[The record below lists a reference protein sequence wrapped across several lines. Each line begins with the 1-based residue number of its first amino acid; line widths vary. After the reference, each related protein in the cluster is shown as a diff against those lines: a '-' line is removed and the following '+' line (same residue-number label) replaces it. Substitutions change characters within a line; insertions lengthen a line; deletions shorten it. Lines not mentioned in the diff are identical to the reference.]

1 MAININ
7 KLIILLLILL
17 GMVCYGQAFRDSLKD
32 ESSQYYNIAV
42 NKVSDDS
49 KWIVATKV
57 YRNNYDTAVVLAAGR
72 SGVKSLVGTLT
83 KKYQYSFVKGN
94 QLLALGQG
102 KALLWN
108 LVTGTQKEVKTGQAG
123 SDSGSIIQSGI
134 MEKGQKYFVQTS
146 DSILHI
152 YNAKS
157 ALLERVERVQ
167 YFRVGSS
174 GTALYI
180 VKKDGRENQLVR
192 YSGDKVE
199 SVYSASGMIRSMEET
214 PSGKLMILREE
225 VVLGGDNDN
234 AERRT
239 QKVVF
244 VDTANLELLFPDIGE
259 IKHEE
264 YLRFTEMQKGK
275 AVMITGMT
283 HIAAEKGTVDIW
295 YGNDGNLEAKQEGS
309 FVKRYWI
316 WKKEEDKVMRVPS
329 ERFSTVVSLNNTDHF
344 LMFNREE
351 LQNYSTL
358 FPLIHGYLYDLK
370 NNSYEDLG
378 VMQAEVSVSDHGN
391 HFVYKNTEGIW
402 VLLDTETLNRVVLE
416 KKDLTKAYFSPD
428 GKKIYFE
435 SSSDLWRY
443 EINKGKFT
451 ALTIDKGNE
460 VKVVTKDETDLYPET
475 GYNFRRSILDIN
487 APVLLSVT
495 RKGTIEKTFLKWHKG
510 LVETLMA
517 SPDSNITW
525 YKADESLKNVVYV
538 AESLHVPPRIV
549 YKETGKEN
557 KNVVFQSNPQD
568 QTSILIK
575 METISFKNK
584 EGISLKGLLYYPI
597 GFTEG
602 KKYPMV
608 VHIYEV
614 QSRNP
619 NQYLSLLNNFPVGF
633 SIKKLLEEGYFVYLP
648 DIVNGASGVGLSAL
662 DCVES
667 SLDALQNYPGI
678 DLMNVGLIGHSFGGY
693 RTNFIAGHS
702 RRFKTYISGAG
713 ASDLTRMYF
722 SYNETSSTPFYWQF
736 EEGQYNMHASFA
748 ENKKLYLE
756 NNPIDNVH
764 QVNAPVLLWTGM
776 EDKRIV
782 WDQTM
787 EFYIGLKRNQKDVV
801 ALFYPGEAHV
811 FTTGSKAEKD
821 LAVRIQDWWDYFLKG
836 KKGIPWIE
844 KQMEKNIPF

>member
-17 GMVCYGQAFRDSLKD
+17 GMVCYGQVVKDSLKD

-49 KWIVATKV
+49 KWLVATKV
-57 YRNNYDTAVVLAAGR
+57 YRNNYDTAVVLAAGG

-108 LVTGTQKEVKTGQAG
+108 LVTGMQKEVKTGREG

-146 DSILHI
+146 DSVLHI

-180 VKKDGRENQLVR
+180 VKKEGRENQLVR

-199 SVYSASGMIRSMEET
+199 RVYSASGMIRSMEET
-214 PSGKLMILREE
+214 PSGKLMILKEE
-225 VVLGGDNDN
+225 VSSAGN
-234 AERRT
+234 AGTEST
-239 QKVVF
+239 SQKIVF
-244 VDTANLELLFPDIGE
+244 VDTANLELLYPDIGE
-259 IKHEE
+259 IKQEE
-264 YLRFTEMQKGK
+264 YLRFAEIQKGK

-316 WKKEEDKVMRVPS
+316 WKKEEGKVIRVPS
-329 ERFSTVVSLNNTDHF
+329 ERFSTVVSLNNPDYF
-344 LMFNREE
+344 LMFNRDE

-378 VMQAEVSVSDHGN
+378 VMQAEVSVSDCGN
-391 HFVYKNTEGIW
+391 HFIYKNKEGLW

-428 GKKIYFE
+428 GKTIYFE

-443 EINKGKFT
+443 KINTGKLT
-451 ALTIDKGNE
+451 ALSIDKENE
-460 VKVVTKDETDLYPET
+460 VRVVTKDETDLYPET
-475 GYNFRRSILDIN
+475 GYNFRRSILDVN

-495 RKGTIEKTFLKWHKG
+495 RKGTIEKTFLKWHKCR
-510 LVETLMA
+510 VETLMA
-517 SPDSNITW
+517 SSDYNITW
-525 YKADESLKNVVYV
+525 YKADESLKNAVYV
-538 AESLHVPPRIV
+538 EESLHQPPRIV
-549 YKETGKEN
+549 YKELGKE
-557 KNVVFQSNPQD
+557 KKSIVFQSNPQD
-568 QTSILIK
+568 KTSALIK

-597 GFTEG
+597 GYTEG

-619 NQYLSLLNNFPVGF
+619 NQYLSPLNNFPVGL

-648 DIVNGASGVGLSAL
+648 DIVNGASGVGRSAL

-667 SLDALQNYPGI
+667 SLDALENHPGV
-678 DLMNVGLIGHSFGGY
+678 DLRNVGLIGHSFGGY

-702 RRFKTYISGAG
+702 HRFKTYISGAG
-713 ASDLTRMYF
+713 ASDLTRMYY

-748 ENKKLYLE
+748 ENKKLYLD

-764 QVNAPVLLWTGM
+764 LVSAPMLLWTGM

-787 EFYIGLKRNQKDVV
+787 ELYIGLKRNQKDVV

-811 FTTGSKAEKD
+811 FKIGSKAEKD

-836 KKGIPWIE
+836 KRGISWIK
-844 KQMEKNIPF
+844 KQMKKDTL

>member
-17 GMVCYGQAFRDSLKD
+17 GMVCYGQVCRDSLED

-83 KKYQYSFVKGN
+83 NKYQYSFVKGN

-108 LVTGTQKEVKTGQAG
+108 LATGMQKEVKTGREG
-123 SDSGSIIQSGI
+123 SDSGSIIQCGI

-157 ALLERVERVQ
+157 ELLERVERVQ
-167 YFRVGSS
+167 YFRLSGSVS
-174 GTALYI
+174 ALYI
-180 VKKDGRENQLVR
+180 VKKEGRENQLVR

-199 SVYSASGMIRSMEET
+199 RVYSTSGMIRSIEET
-214 PSGKLMILREE
+214 PSGKLMILKEE
-225 VVLGGDNDN
+225 VSSGGN
-234 AERRT
+234 AGTESKS
-239 QKVVF
+239 QKIVF
-244 VDTANLELLFPDIGE
+244 VDTANLELLYPDIGE
-259 IKHEE
+259 IKQEE
-264 YLRFTEMQKGK
+264 YLRFTEIQKGK

-316 WKKEEDKVMRVPS
+316 WQKDEGKVIKVPS
-329 ERFSTVVSLNNTDHF
+329 DRFTTVASLNNSDYF
-344 LMFNREE
+344 LMFNRDE

-358 FPLIHGYLYDLK
+358 FPLIHGWFYNMKK
-370 NNSYEDLG
+370 NTYEDLG
-378 VMQAEVSVSDHGN
+378 IMQAEVSVSDRGN
-391 HFVYKNTEGIW
+391 HFVYKNKEGIW
-402 VLLDTETLNRVVLE
+402 ILLDTETLNRVALE
-416 KKDLTKAYFSPD
+416 KKDLTKAYFSKD
-428 GKKIYFE
+428 GKTIYFE
-435 SSSDLWRY
+435 TSSDLWRY
-443 EINKGKFT
+443 EINNGKFT
-451 ALTIDKGNE
+451 ALTIDKENE
-460 VKVVTKDETDLYPET
+460 VRVVTKDETDLYPET

-487 APVLLSVT
+487 APVLLSLT

-510 LVETLMA
+510 KVETLMA
-517 SPDSNITW
+517 SSGSNITW
-525 YKADESLKNVVYV
+525 YKTDGMLNKAIYV
-538 AESLHVPPRIV
+538 EESLHKPPGIV
-549 YKETGKEN
+549 YKEIGHPKGD
-557 KNVVFQSNPQD
+557 VIFQSNPQD
-568 QTSILIK
+568 KTSALIS
-575 METISFKNK
+575 MEIISFKNK
-584 EGISLKGLLYYPI
+584 EEISLKGLLYYPI
-597 GFTEG
+597 GYTEG

-619 NQYLSLLNNFPVGF
+619 NQYLSPLNNFPVGF

-648 DIVNGASGVGLSAL
+648 DIVNGVSGVGLSAL

-667 SLDALQNYPGI
+667 SLDALENHPGV
-678 DLMNVGLIGHSFGGY
+678 DLRNVGLIGHSFGGY

-702 RRFKTYISGAG
+702 HRFKTYISGAG

-736 EEGQYNMHASFA
+736 EEGQYNMDASFA
-748 ENKKLYLE
+748 ENKKLYMD

-764 QVNAPVLLWTGM
+764 LVSAPMLLWTGM

-782 WDQTM
+782 WDQTI
-787 EFYIGLKRNQKDVV
+787 ELYIGLKRNKKDVV
-801 ALFYPGEAHV
+801 ALLYPGEGHV
-811 FTTGSKAEKD
+811 FTTGSLAEKD
-821 LAVRIQDWWDYFLKG
+821 LEIRIRDWWDYFLKG
-836 KKGIPWIE
+836 KRGIPWIE
-844 KQMEKNIPF
+844 KQMKKDIQF